1 MMRVVR
7 RVVPFLGK
15 LLLVIGLLAVLVAI
29 VTIGWFRHHA
39 EDSRPAAVSVDV
51 AMPRGT
57 RAIELW
63 FPEASGHG
71 LALETREVVEDAV
84 EGDALVRTVVAEYL
98 RGPETETGRA
108 VFPEGVA
115 LAHVYVDPAGGLYL
129 DFGPELRREFRG
141 GSTAEMMLVS
151 SLLRTVAANA
161 PTVSRVTITSGGQPI
176 VTLGGHVRLD
186 GPLLLADWR

>member
-15 LLLVIGLLAVLVAI
+15 LLLVVGLFTVLVAI

-71 LALETREVVEDAV
+71 LALETREVKNRRRCARHHGRNPVTASM
-84 EGDALVRTVVAEYL
+84 ATARTVRT
-98 RGPETETGRA
+98 
-108 VFPEGVA
+108 
-115 LAHVYVDPAGGLYL
+115 
-129 DFGPELRREFRG
+129 
-141 GSTAEMMLVS
+141 
-151 SLLRTVAANA
+151 
-161 PTVSRVTITSGGQPI
+161 
-176 VTLGGHVRLD
+176 
-186 GPLLLADWR
+186 